1 MRIRV
6 SEIPREGLDVFS
18 VHGRDRIPRLLE
30 GMDPYPLKAIHLAD
44 ATLFLSAEGRTVFV
58 NGSFVAEGSALCDRC
73 TDPFTVRLEKEF
85 QGVLVPREES
95 PPGSM
100 KVELSGEDLE
110 IAYHDGE
117 GIEVGDIFWEQV
129 GLSLP
134 VKLLCREDCGGVCP
148 RCGANRDRE
157 PCGCPSDVP
166 AGPFGVLGNLLK
178 DRK

>member
-18 VHGRDRIPRLLE
+18 AYGRDRIPRLLE
-30 GMDPYPLKAIHLAD
+30 GMDPYPLKTVRLTEAA
-44 ATLFLSAEGRTVFV
+44 LFLSAEGRNVFV
-58 NGSFVAEGSALCDRC
+58 NGSFSAEGDALCDRC
-73 TDPFTVRLEKEF
+73 ADPFTVRIEKEF
-85 QGVLVPREES
+85 QSVLVPREDS

-117 GIEVGDIFWEQV
+117 AVEVGDIFWEQV
-129 GLSLP
+129 GLALP

-148 RCGANRDRE
+148 HCGANRDRE
-157 PCGCPSDVP
+157 PCRCPADAT
-166 AGPFGVLGNLLK
+166 AGPFGVLTCAPP
-178 DRK
+178 